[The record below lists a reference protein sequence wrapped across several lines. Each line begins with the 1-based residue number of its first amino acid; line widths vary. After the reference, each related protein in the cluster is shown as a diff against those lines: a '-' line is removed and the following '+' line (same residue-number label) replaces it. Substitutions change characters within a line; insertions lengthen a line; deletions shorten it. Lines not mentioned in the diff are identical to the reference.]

1 MNNKFNNGFK
11 TVAALL
17 QMVFLMIVI
26 VVFSLM
32 VNLFVRNRLSFRD
45 IGNGYSFFQ
54 SYYYS
59 EEISEEIKSLML
71 YLQIQRGM
79 KDQVLKEPENSK
91 YKLYKLKYD
100 SGESNLYYWFL
111 DDDMIYTNM
120 KNVKEV
126 NEAIEMAKNLGNYLY
141 YDDFSIN
148 LQGNIAYFEQ
158 DFQIDVMR
166 LFQTGKGGA
175 LVVGVDTSLP
185 KKDSIAKAESI
196 YKTYL
201 PWIGICLFVMIA
213 AFLSFLLIMIYLT
226 LATGRNEDDDNIRLY
241 RIDYI
246 PTELLFLVMILF
258 VAALIA
264 FCAKLGGKDLGIS
277 SSLILTGTLVFLS
290 DTVLLTLYLSFV
302 RKIKADQFVK
312 CSISSYIIRTLKQA
326 IYEQGIEKRGMIRIL
341 ICSVLELFFLLELFV
356 YHSVWA
362 VLGLLCVF
370 LYSAVKIMQNAVY
383 RKKILYGI
391 REIGR
396 GKLDSKLNV
405 KEFTG
410 DYRDLAEEV
419 NGIGQGLMN
428 AVEENLKSERLK
440 TELVTNVSHDIKTPL
455 TSIINYISLIKMEGT
470 WNQNVENYVGILEKK
485 SERLKQLTED
495 LVEISKIT
503 SGNIMLDM
511 QPINMVELICQTG
524 GEFNEIFEDVG
535 LTIIT
540 RLPKEPVMILADG
553 SRLWRVVQNLYN
565 NVAKYALKDT
575 RVFVELKMERGIAE
589 FSIKDISAQG
599 IHKSAQDLSERFV
612 RGDESRG
619 TEGNGLGLS
628 IARNLTNLMGGTFE
642 INLDGDLFTVSITF
656 PMINP

>member
-246 PTELLFLVMILF
+246 PTELLFMAMILF

-290 DTVLLTLYLSFV
+290 DSVLLTLYLSFV

-326 IYEQGIEKRGMIRIL
+326 IYEQGIEKRGMIRIS
-341 ICSVLELFFLLELFV
+341 ICSVLELFFLLEVFI

-370 LYSAVKIMQNAVY
+370 LYSAV
-383 RKKILYGI
+383 
-391 REIGR
+391 
-396 GKLDSKLNV
+396 
-405 KEFTG
+405 
-410 DYRDLAEEV
+410 
-419 NGIGQGLMN
+419 
-428 AVEENLKSERLK
+428 
-440 TELVTNVSHDIKTPL
+440 
-455 TSIINYISLIKMEGT
+455 
-470 WNQNVENYVGILEKK
+470 
-485 SERLKQLTED
+485 
-495 LVEISKIT
+495 
-503 SGNIMLDM
+503 
-511 QPINMVELICQTG
+511 
-524 GEFNEIFEDVG
+524 
-535 LTIIT
+535 
-540 RLPKEPVMILADG
+540 
-553 SRLWRVVQNLYN
+553 
-565 NVAKYALKDT
+565 
-575 RVFVELKMERGIAE
+575 
-589 FSIKDISAQG
+589 
-599 IHKSAQDLSERFV
+599 
-612 RGDESRG
+612 
-619 TEGNGLGLS
+619 
-628 IARNLTNLMGGTFE
+628 
-642 INLDGDLFTVSITF
+642 
-656 PMINP
+656 